1 MTIKSVNCDG
11 SSFAQTQ
18 FLGATVENF
27 TSSVGWNSDRSALTV
42 TVVED
47 TCSENQKIV
56 YSQPWGV
63 ASVTTNPDSFKPPQ
77 TGAPIWFQYGSFTYK
92 GILQSWKQTNSLSG
106 TKYIVQC
113 SDAREIT
120 DSVEVILGGYNG
132 PTFNMPNIANVYGF
146 LEAYEQVLG
155 VSCTID
161 SSLVSIMGYTSN
173 TGFGGAQIN
182 DLGMTW
188 NLIRNGL
195 NNIYGLPIGNLIDS
209 TYGGPRMNFKGW
221 SYAIDITEVPVM
233 PNWYRIQSDR
243 MNLTDLIAQV
253 CQDAGFDCYVEFVPN
268 IATSTLTIKFKT
280 VGRFF
285 QPAAAEALDT
295 NSTLPPAN
303 RLNLGTITSLVG
315 NGTNQSPLLNKW
327 IDTNERGV
335 ELRNE
340 TTNAM
345 LVGDNRHD
353 IWQTPSSSIKQFW
366 GTDTNGNLITG
377 KGTITDDDYTVNVN
391 SSSWIV
397 LNSNKYPLTVGEL
410 RASIGGFDAW
420 AAYVLLVEPK
430 KAKNIG
436 LEDLVRSRG
445 GYTYE
450 QLMLG
455 IGFPS
460 DAIDT
465 SKESAEAAAKLNNPC
480 GEAKESVA
488 DFVNRIY
495 SHVHNIATSVFGRMY
510 TVQLPNIC
518 IATDSLTGEKVVDYE
533 ITSSG
538 WPETPTILSLESNGY
553 GIEVFKNEDGRVQCF
568 VNFDEAEKWDLSE
581 LSPDDYYFESKTQ
594 KVRGRNV
601 TKNIVWVKANAE
613 DTLYWSN
620 YNKKTGPHAVIQLAA
635 PVFYKNCLID
645 KVPHHMAL
653 QAMIAEKNGAEDEE
667 ILQMVDSLTKV
678 GSNQSFGEIGKM
690 PTPPVGAA
698 IPLKSKTLCYGPW
711 MSTAG
716 TSNAYGPQGKSEF
729 ERDTSFAPWNFDG
742 STNMGVAALAHVNS
756 KLTYTQ
762 VTELASVSAVGIP
775 ISSLG
780 SLLISGGPNLTNVD
794 VDISI
799 NGVRTSYRFRTYTP
813 KFGLLTKQRIDNL
826 RKTTEIQ
833 AKTRRQMNQARLKS
847 NNFLYSSNYFAGL
860 RRRLFGNSRTE
871 NRSPHQLIC
880 AQVTEDDS
888 GDIRTH
894 VVSSETN
901 QELGNLYDNWRKAG
915 GVGLNG
921 IFRPFEI
928 DRGKY
933 EFEGREEEEE
943 GLEEGESLAG
953 SKITNFERLAL
964 HEVDYETGSS
974 ESFKATP
981 KFYSKGQVIPSADE
995 DFIPITIRTLNPFQN
1010 NVSEFNYNDT
1020 SASGGHDIEYVVRG
1034 TSFPIDLSIR
1044 NSVTID
1050 EDDNEI
1056 EEEIDNYRGIGLRGP
1071 LVLVGWGFDTHGKPV
1086 PNRDFDDAG
1095 GKTMEFADN
1104 FLRRP
1109 DLWKAGPV
1117 DLRWDYDRNV
1127 WTCPPGFKICRAV
1140 TCCGIKKNTSG
1151 KVLLFSEDAK
1161 YAVDGEIITDSDCAD
1176 LRDDIQGLINSH
1188 NLSYPNK
1195 YHIETSTSASTMPFV
1210 TVNNITGYDI
1220 PRRFECLVYYDTTS
1234 HVGFAFN
1241 VPRIMYRCKKDEFDR
1256 IVILETIGY
1265 DSPFWGPE
1273 DELSTALNDYDVF
1286 VGPASF
1292 GVLETDSQDFITIL
1306 DSINIGCDDD
1316 DYSETHRII
1325 VPPLKTKTI
1334 VTDVSC
1340 NSSGGLEVTT
1350 ESITYNGY

>member
-27 TSSVGWNSDRSALTV
+27 TSSVGWNSDRSSLTV

-47 TCSENQKIV
+47 TCSANQKIV

-106 TKYIVQC
+106 TKYVVQC

-132 PTFNMPNIANVYGF
+132 PTFDMPNIANVYGF

-173 TGFGGAQIN
+173 IGFGGAQIN

-233 PNWYRIQSDR
+233 PNWYRIQSDK

-345 LVGDNRHD
+345 LVGENRHD

-366 GTDTNGNLITG
+366 GTDISGNLITG
-377 KGTITDDDYTVNVN
+377 QGNINSDDYSVKVN
-391 SSSWIV
+391 SSSWII

-430 KAKNIG
+430 KAKDIG
-436 LEDLVRSRG
+436 IEDLVRSRG

-450 QLMLG
+450 QLMAG
-455 IGFPS
+455 VGFPS

-465 SKESAEAAAKLNNPC
+465 SKESAEAAAKLNDPC
-480 GEAKESVA
+480 GEAQESIA
-488 DFVNRIY
+488 DFINRIY
-495 SHVHNIATSVFGRMY
+495 SHVNNIATSIFGRTY
-510 TVQLPNIC
+510 TVELPNIC

-533 ITSSG
+533 MVSSG
-538 WPETPTILSLESNGY
+538 WPETPTILDLSVNGY

-568 VNFDEAEKWDLSE
+568 VKFNNATQWDLSE
-581 LSPDDYYFESKTQ
+581 LSPEDYYYES
-594 KVRGRNV
+594 GN
-601 TKNIVWVKANAE
+601 VWVRANAE
-613 DTLYWSN
+613 DNIYWSN
-620 YNKKTGPHAVIQLAA
+620 YNNKTGPHAVIQLVA

-653 QAMIAEKNGAEDEE
+653 QALIAEKNGASDEE
-667 ILQMVDSLTKV
+667 IIQMVDSLTKV
-678 GSNQSFGEIGKM
+678 GSNQSYGEIGRM
-690 PTPPVGAA
+690 PSVPVGAA
-698 IPLKSKTLCYGPW
+698 IPLRSKTLCYGPW

-716 TSNAYGPQGKSEF
+716 TSNAYGPNGKSEF
-729 ERDTSFAPWNFDG
+729 ERDTSFAPWNFNG

-964 HEVDYETGSS
+964 HEVDYIQLLDGLPD
-974 ESFKATP
+974 KPIP
-981 KFYSKGQVIPSADE
+981 KFYSKGQVIPSNNE

-1010 NVSEFNYNDT
+1010 NVSEFNYNDI

-1034 TSFPIDLSIR
+1034 TSFPVDLSVR
-1044 NSVTID
+1044 NSVTTD
-1050 EDDNEI
+1050 EDGNEV

-1117 DLRWDYDRNV
+1117 DLRWDYERNV
-1127 WTCPPGFKICRAV
+1127 WTCPPGFKICRAI
-1140 TCCGIKKNTSG
+1140 TCCGMESTTGGVKTG
-1151 KVLLFSEDAK
+1151 KVLLWKENSK
-1161 YAVDGEIITDSDCAD
+1161 YAVDGETIISTSCSNLIDSNSIIDSDD
-1176 LRDDIQGLINSH
+1176 
-1188 NLSYPNK
+1188 NLPEVIVY
-1195 YHIETSTSASTMPFV
+1195 
-1210 TVNNITGYDI
+1210 NITGKDV
-1220 PRRFECLVYYDTTS
+1220 PRHVECLVYYDTTEHS
-1234 HVGFAFN
+1234 GFLFWAPDIIYKCSKQSGVIKVKGFVN
-1241 VPRIMYRCKKDEFDR
+1241 YNSEIFSNDSIDQEITLLYPNPDGSGDVPIG
-1256 IVILETIGY
+1256 ILGGVYELQ
-1265 DSPFWGPE
+1265 E
-1273 DELSTALNDYDVF
+1273 DEE
-1286 VGPASF
+1286 
-1292 GVLETDSQDFITIL
+1292 VLTIL
-1306 DSINIGCDDD
+1306 SSVNVGCDDES
-1316 DYSETHRII
+1316 YSETHII
-1325 VPPLKTKTI
+1325 IRPPFRTKEV

-1340 NSSGGLEVTT
+1340 NASGGLEITT
-1350 ESITYNGY
+1350 ETVRYHGY